1 MARFRYRMQS
11 VLNIKLK
18 METQAKQE
26 FAAAKMAL
34 DEEEEKLNA
43 LFARKD
49 AYEKEAAVLLK
60 DHLKVREIIDNKT
73 AILRMDEYIK
83 AQQLQVRL
91 AAEQVEKAR
100 VRLQEVMTERK
111 THETSKEKAFED
123 FLKEENRAESKE
135 IDQLTSYTYGQ
146 RQMQEAKAVTKN
158 TETGPEV

>member
-34 DEEEEKLNA
+34 DEEEEKLHA
-43 LFARKD
+43 LLARKE
-49 AYEKEAAVLLK
+49 AYEAEARELLQEQI
-60 DHLKVREIIDNKT
+60 KVREVMENRT
-73 AILRMDEYIK
+73 AILKMEEFVK
-83 AQQLQVRL
+83 AQQLQVEL
-91 AAEQVEKAR
+91 AAKQVEQAR
-100 VRLQEVMTERK
+100 ARLQEVMMERK
-111 THETSKEKAFED
+111 THETLKEKAFED

-146 RQMQEAKAVTKN
+146 KRAKEAVEHGKAPGA
-158 TETGPEV
+158 EPEA